1 MTDSA
6 HGSPSAIA
14 LPRWRSARFWVM
26 TVATLAMVALTFSL
40 GQWQLSRADYKLKL
54 TQALT
59 ARGQEPPLNASAL
72 IGSSDLPAKLHRR
85 VALQGEWLSA
95 HTVYLDNRPMQG
107 RTGFWVLT
115 PLRLAGSSRVI
126 LVQRGWVPRDFADRS
141 RLVPVLTPEGTAQ
154 VLGRMALSPGKLYEF
169 KGEELGRIRQN
180 LDLDA
185 FRTETGL
192 DLLSALVVQ
201 TGSPSEG
208 LQRQWDAPNT
218 GVDKHHGYAFQWF
231 ALSALLVGLYGWF
244 QWLAPLLLRRK
255 NKRSPD

>member
-6 HGSPSAIA
+6 HASPPASA

-26 TVATLAMVALTFSL
+26 TVATWAMVALTFSL
-40 GQWQLSRADYKLKL
+40 GRWQLSRADYKLEL
-54 TQALT
+54 TQAVA
-59 ARGQEPPLNASAL
+59 ARGQEPVLTASTL
-72 IGSSDLPAKLHRR
+72 ISSTDSKANLHRR
-85 VALQGEWLSA
+85 VALQGEWLGA

-107 RTGFWVLT
+107 RSGFWVLT
-115 PLRLAGSSRVI
+115 PFKLSGSSRVV
-126 LVQRGWVPRDFADRS
+126 LVQRGWVPRDFVDRS
-141 RLVPVLTPEGTAQ
+141 RLAPVSTPEGAVE

-169 KGEELGRIRQN
+169 KGEERGRIRQN
-180 LDLDA
+180 LDLDS

-192 DLLSALVVQ
+192 DLLSAMVVQ
-201 TGSPSEG
+201 TGEPSEG